1 MELVWETGCGL
12 RECVVRLRN
21 QPPQPN
27 QAQGMHVRH
36 PNMHGKDVHV
46 CGRGADGRITE
57 TTRDA
62 QHTLVVEPARKCALL
77 NCCVFN
83 RGEREREGDDV
94 SQTTA
99 TC

>member
-1 MELVWETGCGL
+1 
-12 RECVVRLRN
+12 
-21 QPPQPN
+21 
-27 QAQGMHVRH
+27 MHVRH

-62 QHTLVVEPARKCALL
+62 QHTLVVASSQMRAFELL
-77 NCCVFN
+77 RFQQ
-83 RGEREREGDDV
+83 REKERETMSAQQQQV
-94 SQTTA
+94 